1 MKLNKKSCEISKC
14 ITWML
19 QIDMFFQNVNT
30 SNYGKGHGSEAV
42 RVGSLDVGLAGQ
54 QKFED
59 ANLAFGRG
67 HRYGTLSTPKIK

>member
-1 MKLNKKSCEISKC
+1 
-14 ITWML
+14 ML
-19 QIDMFFQNVNT
+19 QFDKFFKMVIFT
-30 SNYGKGHGSEAV
+30 SNDGKGHGSEAV
-42 RVGSLDVGLAGQ
+42 RVGSLNVGLAGQ